1 MMLTVFMFA
10 PLGVPLL
17 AAIAYA
23 ALGWR
28 AATAW
33 AGAVSA
39 VLVLAAGV
47 GVAVRVVDA
56 GSSFTAGGGV
66 LRADALSA
74 FLLLV
79 IGAVAVLATVATPA
93 HLAAELEAGRATE
106 RTARWHCTAVQL
118 LIAVLALAV
127 LAADLGVLVAGL
139 EAAVLAIGFLV
150 GQGASRAAAEAAWKL
165 VVVCSAGIALALLG
179 TVLVAYVG
187 SHVEGMRIAVV
198 LLVVGFGALA
208 GLAPLHAWSP
218 DAHGQAP
225 APVAALLSGGLLS
238 VAGYALLRVKALSD
252 LALGGTFGRVL
263 LAALAVVSLLVAA
276 SLLLAQRDYQRML
289 AYSSTGQLGL
299 VALGAAIGGPLALA
313 AVLLH
318 LLGHGLTKA
327 VLFLGAGRIRQ
338 VTGTSRI
345 DGVRGL
351 AARHPMLAGAFGAG
365 ILALLG
371 LPPFSLFASG
381 LGIARAGF
389 AAGLGWLVAPVLV
402 LVLAIAV
409 ALIAHTSRM
418 LLGEPPD
425 SPGAATGTVRLPG
438 STTAAL
444 LGGLVVCAA
453 AGIAAEPLATLLR
466 QAADT
471 LVGTP

>member
-1 MMLTVFMFA
+1 MITVFMFA
-10 PLGVPLL
+10 PLAVPLL

-39 VLVLAAGV
+39 GLVLAAAV
-47 GVAVRVVDA
+47 GLAVQVVDA
-56 GSSFTAGGGV
+56 GAFTAGGGV
-66 LRADALSA
+66 LRADALTA

-79 IGAVAVLATVATPA
+79 VGAVAVLATVATPA

-118 LIAVLALAV
+118 LVAVLALAV
-127 LAADLGVLVAGL
+127 LAADLGVLVAGI
-139 EAAVLAIGFLV
+139 EAAVLATGFLV

-165 VVVCSAGIALALLG
+165 VLVCSAGLALALLG
-179 TVLVAYVG
+179 TVLIAYVG
-187 SHVEGMRIAVV
+187 ADVEGMRIAVV

-225 APVAALLSGGLLS
+225 APVAALLSGALLS

-252 LALGGTFGRVL
+252 LALGITFGRVL

-318 LLGHGLTKA
+318 LLGHALTKA

-338 VTGTSRI
+338 VTGTSRV

-351 AARHPMLAGAFGAG
+351 AARHPMLAGTFGAG
-365 ILALLG
+365 VLALLG

-389 AAGLGWLVAPVLV
+389 AAGLGWLVAAVLV
-402 LVLAIAV
+402 LVLAISV

-425 SPGAATGTVRLPG
+425 SPGAATGVVRLPG

>member
-1 MMLTVFMFA
+1 MMTVLMFA
-10 PLGVPLL
+10 PLAVPLL
-17 AAIAYA
+17 GAIAYA

-28 AATAW
+28 ASTAW
-33 AGAVSA
+33 AGAASA
-39 VLVLAAGV
+39 GLVLAASV
-47 GVAVRVVDA
+47 GLAIEVARSENTYVA
-56 GSSFTAGGGV
+56 AGGV
-66 LRADALSA
+66 LQADAPAA

-79 IGAVAVLATVATPA
+79 VGAVAVVATVATPA
-93 HLAAELEAGRATE
+93 YLAAEIDAGRATT
-106 RTARWHCTAVQL
+106 RSARWHATAVQL
-118 LIAVLALAV
+118 FLAAMALAV
-127 LAADLGVLVAGL
+127 LAADLGLLWAAV
-139 EAAVLAIGFLV
+139 EAAVLAAAFLI
-150 GQGASRAAAEAAWKL
+150 GQGGSRAAAEAAWKL
-165 VVVCSAGIALALLG
+165 VVICSAGLALALLG
-179 TVLVAYVG
+179 IVLAEYVG
-187 SHVEGMRIAVV
+187 SDVAGMRIAVV
-198 LLVVGFGALA
+198 LLVVGFGAMA
-208 GLAPLHAWSP
+208 GLAPLHAWLP

-225 APVAALLSGGLLS
+225 APVAALLSGALLS
-238 VAGYALLRVKALSD
+238 VAAYAILRVRV
-252 LALGGTFGRVL
+252 LADAVLGPTFGRVL

-299 VALGAAIGGPLALA
+299 VALGIAIGGPVATA

-318 LLGHGLTKA
+318 LLGHGLVKA
-327 VLFLGAGRIRQ
+327 VLFVGAGRIRQ
-338 VTGTSRI
+338 LTGTSLTE
-345 DGVRGL
+345 GVRGL

-365 ILALLG
+365 LLALLG

-389 AAGLGWLVAPVLV
+389 AAGLGWLVAIALV

-409 ALIAHTSRM
+409 ALIAHASRM

-425 SPGAATGTVRLPG
+425 SPGAATGAVRLPG

-453 AGIAAEPLATLLR
+453 AGLAAEPLATLLR
-466 QAADT
+466 LAAET

>member
-1 MMLTVFMFA
+1 MMTVLMFA
-10 PLGVPLL
+10 PLAVPLL
-17 AAIAYA
+17 GAIAYA

-28 AATAW
+28 PATTW

-39 VLVLAAGV
+39 ALVLAAAV
-47 GVAVRVVDA
+47 GIAVEVAGA
-56 GSSFTAGGGV
+56 GSEYTAAEGV
-66 LRADALSA
+66 LRADAPAA

-79 IGAVAVLATVATPA
+79 VGAVAVLATVATPA
-93 HLAAELEAGRATE
+93 YLAAEIDAGRTTM
-106 RTARWHCTAVQL
+106 RSARWHGTAVQL
-118 LIAVLALAV
+118 FLAALVLAV
-127 LAADLGVLVAGL
+127 LAADLGLLWVAV
-139 EAAVLAIGFLV
+139 EAAVLATGFLV
-150 GQGASRAAAEAAWKL
+150 GQGGSRAAAEAAWKL
-165 VVVCSAGIALALLG
+165 VVICSAGLALALLG
-179 TVLVAYVG
+179 IVLLGYVG
-187 SHVEGMRIAVV
+187 SDVDGMRIAVV
-198 LLVVGFGALA
+198 LLVVGFGAMA
-208 GLAPLHAWSP
+208 GLAPLHAWLP

-225 APVAALLSGGLLS
+225 APVAALLSGALLS
-238 VAGYALLRVKALSD
+238 VAAYAILRVRVVAD
-252 LALGGTFGRVL
+252 AALGPAFGRVL
-263 LAALAVVSLLVAA
+263 LAVLAVVSLLVAA

-299 VALGAAIGGPLALA
+299 VALGIAIGGPLATA

-338 VTGTSRI
+338 VSGTSRI

-351 AARHPMLAGAFGAG
+351 AARHPMLAGAVAAG
-365 ILALLG
+365 LLALLG

-389 AAGLGWLVAPVLV
+389 AAGLGWLVAIALV

-425 SPGAATGTVRLPG
+425 SPGAATGVVRLPG

-466 QAADT
+466 LAADT